1 MSSGPVQALE
11 EFLSAL
17 AAGDDEGVL
26 TLLSDNAAGIDEVS
40 RAWLYG
46 KQELTDYV
54 RDLLEGLSDLSSR
67 LTEVHEDIVGDT
79 AFVTAILEQTYLLD
93 GVAQTIVAPASFGL
107 RRHDGTWRIC
117 LFHAT
122 PLPD

>member
-93 GVAQTIVAPASFGL
+93 GVAQRIVAPASFGL
-107 RRHDGTWRIC
+107 RRDGGTWRIC